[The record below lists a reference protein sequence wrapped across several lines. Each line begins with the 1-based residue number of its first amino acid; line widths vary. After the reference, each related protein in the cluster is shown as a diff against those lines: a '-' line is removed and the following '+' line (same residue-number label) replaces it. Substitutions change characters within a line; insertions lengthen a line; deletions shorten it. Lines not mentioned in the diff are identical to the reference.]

1 MDKLSSNI
9 SGKPSQMGILDI
21 LMMMFFLVKNNP
33 TPQPLSPTVGR
44 GATVPFPT
52 VGEGLGM
59 GFFLRKSL
67 KTHLLISFLFLILA
81 NTSVFAQQ
89 TYVLGKAI
97 DKVTKQGIP
106 SATVVNKNT
115 KQITRTSDN
124 GNFLVKA
131 SKGDS
136 IKISSVGYK
145 NVGIAWD
152 GVTMEP
158 VLEMPQDA
166 IVLQE
171 VTVKDR
177 RLEVVRKQIDEL
189 LSAPEA
195 STKLKWKD
203 ISNLINTNTSTPGA
217 GIGISIDGLY
227 QLFSKEGKTRRKL
240 EAMKQEDLRKLLVEY
255 RYSAEYVSYVT
266 KLKGQELKDFMK
278 FCNLPDNFVLTAN
291 DYDLTLEVFRC
302 LDRFKGRFRF

>member
-1 MDKLSSNI
+1 MDKLNSMP
-9 SGKPSQMGILDI
+9 GKSQVGKYYYLF
-21 LMMMFFLVKNNP
+21 FFL
-33 TPQPLSPTVGR
+33 L
-44 GATVPFPT
+44 
-52 VGEGLGM
+52 
-59 GFFLRKSL
+59 
-67 KTHLLISFLFLILA
+67 LA
-81 NTSVFAQQ
+81 NTTVFAQQ
-89 TYVLGKAI
+89 GYVLGRAI

-136 IKISSVGYK
+136 IKISSIGYK
-145 NVGIAWD
+145 NAGIAWD
-152 GVTMEP
+152 GTNMEP
-158 VLEMPQDA
+158 IIELPQDA
-166 IVLQE
+166 IVLPE
-171 VTVKDR
+171 VTIKDR
-177 RLEVVRKQIDEL
+177 RTEIIRKQIDDL
-189 LSAPEA
+189 LAAPEA

-203 ISNLINTNTSTPGA
+203 ISNLINTNTSSPGG

-278 FCNLPDNFVLTAN
+278 YCNLPDNFVLTAN
-291 DYDLTLEVFRC
+291 DYDLTFQVFRC
-302 LDRFKGRFRF
+302 LDEFKHRYRF

>member
-1 MDKLSSNI
+1 MDKLNSNI
-9 SGKPSQMGILDI
+9 SGKASWMGILDVLTLI
-21 LMMMFFLVKNNP
+21 EKDPIPNP
-33 TPQPLSPTVGR
+33 SPTIGK
-44 GATVPFPT
+44 GIITPLPT
-52 VGEGLGM
+52 VGERGWGVGL
-59 GFFLRKSL
+59 LLQRLL
-67 KTHLLISFLFLILA
+67 KNHLLISFLLLA

>member
-1 MDKLSSNI
+1 MDKLNSMP
-9 SGKPSQMGILDI
+9 GKSRVGKYYYLF
-21 LMMMFFLVKNNP
+21 FFL
-33 TPQPLSPTVGR
+33 L
-44 GATVPFPT
+44 
-52 VGEGLGM
+52 
-59 GFFLRKSL
+59 
-67 KTHLLISFLFLILA
+67 LA
-81 NTSVFAQQ
+81 NTTVFAQNG
-89 TYVLGKAI
+89 YVLGRAI
-97 DKVTKQGIP
+97 DKTTKQGIP

-145 NVGIAWD
+145 NAGIAWD
-152 GVTMEP
+152 GVNMEP
-158 VLEMPQDA
+158 VIEMPQDA
-166 IVLQE
+166 IVLPE
-171 VTVKDR
+171 VTIKDR
-177 RLEVVRKQIDEL
+177 RIEIIRKQIDDL
-189 LSAPEA
+189 LAAPEA

-203 ISNLINTNTSTPGA
+203 ISNLITTNTSSPGG

-227 QLFSKEGKTRRKL
+227 DLFSKEGKSRRKL

-255 RYSAEYVSYVT
+255 RYSSEYVSYVT

-291 DYDLTLEVFRC
+291 DYDLTFQVFRC
-302 LDRFKGRFRF
+302 LDEFKHRYRF

>member
-1 MDKLSSNI
+1 MDKLNSMPDRCLV
-9 SGKPSQMGILDI
+9 GKYYYL
-21 LMMMFFLVKNNP
+21 FFL
-33 TPQPLSPTVGR
+33 
-44 GATVPFPT
+44 
-52 VGEGLGM
+52 
-59 GFFLRKSL
+59 
-67 KTHLLISFLFLILA
+67 LLLVNSG
-81 NTSVFAQQ
+81 VFAQQ
-89 TYVLGKAI
+89 AYVLGRAI
-97 DKVTKQGIP
+97 DKTTKQGIP

-115 KQITRTSDN
+115 KQITRTSEN

-136 IKISSVGYK
+136 IKISSIGYK
-145 NVGIAWD
+145 NAGIAWD
-152 GVTMEP
+152 GANMEP
-158 VLEMPQDA
+158 VIELPQDA
-166 IVLQE
+166 IVLKE

-177 RLEVVRKQIDEL
+177 RIEIIRNQIDEL
-189 LSAPEA
+189 LAAPEA

-203 ISNLINTNTSTPGA
+203 ISNLINTNTSSPGG

-266 KLKGQELKDFMK
+266 KLKGQQLKDFMK

-302 LDRFKGRFRF
+302 LEEFKGKFRF

>member
-1 MDKLSSNI
+1 MDKLNSMHKKSSL
-9 SGKPSQMGILDI
+9 LDKYKC
-21 LMMMFFLVKNNP
+21 VC
-33 TPQPLSPTVGR
+33 
-44 GATVPFPT
+44 
-52 VGEGLGM
+52 
-59 GFFLRKSL
+59 
-67 KTHLLISFLFLILA
+67 LFLLVLSA

-89 TYVLGKAI
+89 TYVLGRAI
-97 DKVTKQGIP
+97 DKTTKQGIP

-115 KQITRTSDN
+115 RQITKTSDN

-136 IKISSVGYK
+136 IKITSVGYK
-145 NVGIAWD
+145 IGGIEWD
-152 GVTMEP
+152 GVNTEP
-158 VLEMPQDA
+158 VIELPQDA

-177 RLEVVRKQIDEL
+177 RLEVIRKQIDEL
-189 LSAPEA
+189 LAAPEA

-203 ISNLINTNTSTPGA
+203 ISNLINTNTSSPGG

-266 KLKGQELKDFMK
+266 KLKGDQLKSFMK

-291 DYDLTLEVFRC
+291 DYDLTFEVFRC
-302 LDRFKGRFRF
+302 LDEFKSKPRF